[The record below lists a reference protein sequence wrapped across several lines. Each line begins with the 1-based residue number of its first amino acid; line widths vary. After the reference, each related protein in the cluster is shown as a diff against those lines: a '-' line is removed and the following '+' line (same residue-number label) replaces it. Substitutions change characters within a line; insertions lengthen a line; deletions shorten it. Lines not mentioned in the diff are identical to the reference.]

1 MKPFSSEGNTS
12 SQENPDHGRILLLHH
27 NFSELNQVPHT
38 FFLGSSSSDGNNV
51 LGRLYC
57 FFWGDQ
63 KSEVRIDPKKSINC
77 TTRRTRGFPWFYS
90 EKLFFLFN
98 FVQSDTIKTLFKIFF
113 LRDIQKK
120 ESLFIGGFVPMT
132 KCQYIIEL
140 EQTEKNG
147 FVIIQTPSAKI
158 IIDRKNTDEYY
169 VESFFNSASEKFACK
184 RMIVPT
190 KEGKISLKVFFDG
203 IAKTNTISVN
213 DQNSIITPFYSLS
226 SSQLKYPSFSQG
238 YVKISTIALPDQGTS
253 TTLLYALS
261 QSAPRKLI
269 TPIGDKNIQPLGF
282 DGPHDYTTL
291 KNGLAYMENFG
302 YRGTIWFDIEYLKDE
317 QYNTFLKAL
326 IHDKSWEAGIHYSK
340 SLTTLSSA
348 EAFTLISDEYNTVT
362 SKLSTPPKSWC
373 SLRSMDT
380 VVFANYLFDKYTM
393 IWRNGETG
401 VHTEPDVGNLD
412 DTTWGWW
419 NPASKAGL
427 IYPVF
432 THQTDREPAIKY
444 SISFSKFKTW
454 IDNYKANGISMIP
467 FQEWWLINANT
478 NDIVITNI
486 SIINNTLK
494 FKVKTNG
501 ERGLIN
507 VNISAEHDL
516 KIIDLAT
523 SGIIKWTKNL
533 DNSITFYVQ
542 SSHEYE
548 IVRSENNASQ

>member
-1 MKPFSSEGNTS
+1 
-12 SQENPDHGRILLLHH
+12 
-27 NFSELNQVPHT
+27 
-38 FFLGSSSSDGNNV
+38 LGSSSSDGNSFF
-51 LGRLYC
+51 GKLYR
-57 FFWGDQ
+57 FFGGEQ
-63 KSEVRIDPKKSINC
+63 KSDVRYDQEKSLVY
-77 TTRRTRGFPWFYS
+77 TTRRIHSFPRWHS
-90 EKLFFLFN
+90 EKFFFLFN
-98 FVQSDTIKTLFKIFF
+98 FVQLDTIKKLFKIFF

-140 EQTEKNG
+140 EKTEKNG

-253 TTLLYALS
+253 TTLLHALS

-317 QYNTFLKAL
+317 QYTTFLKAL

-348 EAFTLISDEYNTVT
+348 EAFTLISDEYITVT

-454 IDNYKANGISMIP
+454 IDNYKANGISIIP